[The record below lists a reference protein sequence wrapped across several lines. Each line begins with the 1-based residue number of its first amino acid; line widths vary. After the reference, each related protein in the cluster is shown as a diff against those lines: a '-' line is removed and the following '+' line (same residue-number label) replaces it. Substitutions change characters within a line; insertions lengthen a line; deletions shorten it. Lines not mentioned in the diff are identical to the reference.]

1 MVRIAIGAALL
12 TCSLSLSGKL
22 LGSDITLAQAQL
34 LVSTAQS
41 AETDKEVK
49 ITLRV
54 GEKDVVF
61 TVKRDAAG
69 GVIARPEPGPDSK
82 DVAITQVY
90 IKMSINSA
98 GTAWE
103 PKSMVVINKN
113 STING
118 YEVRLNSDGTLMNFT
133 SKSAG
138 ASAGLSGTGQG
149 TVVVGGI
156 NGANDSNNANNNTPV
171 TRTTSTINGTTWSYP
186 ATLTWTIGSITGP
199 AGTSSVAVSPATN

>member
-1 MVRIAIGAALL
+1 MRMVRIAIGAALL
-12 TCSLSLSGKL
+12 TCSLSLGGSL
-22 LGSDITLAQAQL
+22 LASDITLAQAQL

-61 TVKRDAAG
+61 TVKRDAIG

-82 DVAITQVY
+82 DVTITQVY

-103 PKSMVVINKN
+103 PKSMVVINNN

-138 ASAGLSGTGQG
+138 VSGNGQG

-156 NGANDSNNANNNTPV
+156 SGVNDSNNANNTPGN
-171 TRTTSTINGTTWSYP
+171 RTTNTINGTTWSYP
-186 ATLTWTIGSITGP
+186 ATLTWTIGSMTGP
-199 AGTSSVAVSPATN
+199 AGTSSVAISPATN